1 MKKVYIIALFT
12 ISSLVLSQENSA
24 SVEKSIFNIQTGFVG
39 FWANNGLKLS
49 NSIALRSEIG
59 IEPIWL
65 VGEGTVWH
73 PNFRLEPRY
82 YYNLEKRV
90 EKGYTINNNSGNF
103 FGIAL
108 NYRPDA
114 VVFSNNK
121 DLKTIESISV
131 VPKWGIRRNL
141 GNNFNYEAGF
151 GIGLRHEFKY
161 RNYGEFDIHLRIG
174 YTF

>member
-1 MKKVYIIALFT
+1 M
-12 ISSLVLSQENSA
+12 SR
-24 SVEKSIFNIQTGFVG
+24 
-39 FWANNGLKLS
+39 
-49 NSIALRSEIG
+49 SIALRSEIG

-65 VGEGTVWH
+65 VGDGTVWH

-82 YYNLEKRV
+82 YYNLEKRL
-90 EKGYTINNNSGNF
+90 EKGYPINYNSGNF
-103 FGIAL
+103 FGIAI

-121 DLKTIESISV
+121 NLKTIESISF

-141 GNNFNYEAGF
+141 GNHFNYEAGF
-151 GIGLRHEFKY
+151 GLGFRHEFKY

-174 YTF
+174 YSF